1 MWICYNIC
9 LKGLKHD
16 ETLLLQIET
25 WIRERSK
32 SKRDAPCAPRP
43 RVSIFSNW
51 SMESVLL
58 WSASGKTFD
67 WQQWF
72 RSVSPNSNAALFDGS
87 MQTSFCTAD
96 LSLKTGAASMC
107 AWCTWLP
114 WCRHLTT
121 SQKWMNGLQVSN
133 RSHCFFLTRLLVTI
147 PSYYLV
153 TSCQSRSSHRMRHL
167 RQAAGGSA
175 SSSSAL
181 ALSLGSLFKARRTTW
196 EDQTWSNSDLNRSN
210 KKEQERG
217 LDGCW
222 EQFYLISDGQVWPSC
237 IAYLFST
244 LCWQRRR
251 LRIDNLHNQCCH
263 IWRSKWLH

>member
-1 MWICYNIC
+1 MTRHYC
-9 LKGLKHD
+9 KLKHEFANGAKASEMHHVLPVPGSRSFQTGPWRAFCFD
-16 ETLLLQIET
+16 QHPAKPLRGSNGLGPCPQIQMQL
-25 WIRERSK
+25 
-32 SKRDAPCAPRP
+32 C
-43 RVSIFSNW
+43 
-51 SMESVLL
+51 SM
-58 WSASGKTFD
+58 A
-67 WQQWF
+67 QCI
-72 RSVSPNSNAALFDGS
+72 S

-147 PSYYLV
+147 PSSYLV
-153 TSCQSRSSHRMRHL
+153 TSCQSRSSHRTRHL